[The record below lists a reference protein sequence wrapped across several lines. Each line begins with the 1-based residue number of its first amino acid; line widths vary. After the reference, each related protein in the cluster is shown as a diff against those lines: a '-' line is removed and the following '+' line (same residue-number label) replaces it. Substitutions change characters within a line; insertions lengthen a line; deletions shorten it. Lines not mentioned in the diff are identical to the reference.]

1 MKQQQNL
8 YEAVRSD
15 RQLFSK
21 NLLEATE
28 EIAEL
33 RQKYKLLSQQL
44 CQLKEEIQTKEKVHQ
59 NEDKK
64 KTNFKKENAIL

>member
-1 MKQQQNL
+1 
-8 YEAVRSD
+8 
-15 RQLFSK
+15 
-21 NLLEATE
+21 LLEATE

-64 KTNFKKENAIL
+64 KTNFKKEHAIL